1 MPRANRLPQI
11 ACSLLATFALQAC
24 APASEGPHLGASRWD
39 FALIDGQRPLSDAAD
54 MRFEKGKIAVLV
66 GCNRITGPW
75 RLSADRLVAGP
86 LVQTEM
92 ACPAPAWDQEKA
104 VGSLLASTPR
114 VLLSKERLILQ
125 SSGHTA
131 ELVRADEPE

>member
-1 MPRANRLPQI
+1 M
-11 ACSLLATFALQAC
+11 
-24 APASEGPHLGASRWD
+24 HLNASRWD

-54 MRFEKGKIAVLV
+54 VRFERGNISVLV
-66 GCNRITGPW
+66 GCNRISGPW
-75 RLSADRLVAGP
+75 RIENDRLVAGP

-104 VGSLLASTPR
+104 VSSLLAATPR
-114 VLLSKERLILQ
+114 IIMQEDRMILQ

-131 ELVRADEPE
+131 ELVRSVD

>member
-1 MPRANRLPQI
+1 MPFSPF
-11 ACSLLATFALQAC
+11 ACPLLAALALGAC
-24 APASEGPHLGASRWD
+24 APTGESSHLTRSQWS
-39 FALIDGQRPLSDAAD
+39 FELIDGQRPISDAAD
-54 MRFEKGKIAVLV
+54 IRFARGEISVLV

-75 RLSADRLVAGP
+75 RISEDRLIAGP

-104 VGSLLASTPR
+104 VGSLLAATPR
-114 VLLSKERLILQ
+114 IILQDDRMTLQ

-131 ELVRADEPE
+131 ELIRVPD

>member
-1 MPRANRLPQI
+1 MIRVCSFGRALAGVLP
-11 ACSLLATFALQAC
+11 ALALVAC
-24 APASEGPHLGASRWD
+24 APDTEGQHLSASRWS
-39 FALIDGQRPLSDAAD
+39 FALIDGQSPMSDAAD
-54 MRFEKGKIAVLV
+54 MRFEKGEVRVLV
-66 GCNRITGPW
+66 GCNRMSGPW
-75 RLSADRLVAGP
+75 RISADRLVAGP

-114 VLLSKERLILQ
+114 IRVNEERMILQ

-131 ELVRADEPE
+131 ELIRVED